1 MATKFWQ
8 TVGLGV
14 LAGMRSMT
22 APALL
27 SHSLANNPSKKLGK
41 SRLRFLQSPTTATV
55 LKVMAGGEMV
65 GDKLPN
71 APDRTVPPVLGGR
84 IVSGALVGA
93 ATYRAAGGKALQG
106 ALLGSAAAVAATYGA
121 LALRKYLGKATGL
134 PDTVWGLTEDATT
147 VASGLALLK
156 NPNYSKKN
164 AREAKRKDV
173 KVPKAKRPRL
183 PHA

>member
-27 SHSLANNPSKKLGK
+27 SHSLSNNPTKKLGK
-41 SRLRFLQSPTTATV
+41 SRLRFMQSPTTAKV
-55 LKVMAGGEMV
+55 LTVMAGGELI

-71 APDRTVPPVLGGR
+71 APDRTAPPILGGR
-84 IVSGALVGA
+84 IIAGALVGA
-93 ATYRAAGGKALQG
+93 ATYKASGGKPLKG
-106 ALLGSAAAVAATYGA
+106 ALLGSAAAVASTYGM

-134 PDTVWGLTEDATT
+134 PDIVWGLTEDATT
-147 VASGLALLK
+147 ITSGLALLK
-156 NPNYSKKN
+156 DPAYAKSK
-164 AREAKRKDV
+164 AREAKRQDV
-173 KVPKAKRPRL
+173 KKAKRPRL
-183 PHA
+183 AKTS